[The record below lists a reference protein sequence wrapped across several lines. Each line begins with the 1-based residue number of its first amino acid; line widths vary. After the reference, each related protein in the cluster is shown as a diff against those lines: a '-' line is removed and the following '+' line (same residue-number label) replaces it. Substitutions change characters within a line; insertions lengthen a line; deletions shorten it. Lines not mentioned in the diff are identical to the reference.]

1 MYHTKHIFPSYTRLE
16 HFADACVHV
25 AGLIFGVAA
34 TVFLLA
40 AALRPPPAA
49 DIAGL
54 IVYCIG
60 LMGMFAASAAYNLVS
75 HHEIKEILRRLDHSA
90 IFVMIAGS
98 YTPFAIVVG
107 GAALA
112 GSCLRQSGPSPL
124 SAWASSFAFRGASTS
139 LRSCFISSKARL
151 AVLAIGPVAASL
163 PSQALWLLV
172 IGGIVYTAG
181 VPFHLMEWMRFHNA
195 IWHLFVLGGAACQ
208 FVAIKGAV
216 IRAGTGPHCSKAR
229 VYESIVIRDHDARLD
244 RNAPRNGAGTV
255 PGQRYQAIFKAN
267 PALELHVDAPGE
279 HIDRAAFGEVGG
291 VADPLII
298 GGDGQ
303 VAGDGVGIIG
313 LDDLFARVAWQPAIS
328 DQEAAAVIGQI
339 GLEIVGDFI
348 NVETASFTGQQR

>member
-1 MYHTKHIFPSYTRLE
+1 VQQRNRVRTVEAIMYHTKHIFPSYTRLE
-16 HFADACVHV
+16 HFADTCVHV
-25 AGLIFGVAA
+25 AGLLFSVAA

-40 AALRPPPAA
+40 AALRPLPAA

-107 GAALA
+107 GAAGGFMLA
-112 GSCLRQSGPSPL
+112 AVWAIAVIGVGLKLRFPRRFDKLTVLLYLVQGWL
-124 SAWASSFAFRGASTS
+124 V
-139 LRSCFISSKARL
+139 
-151 AVLAIGPVAASL
+151 VLAIGPVAASL

-216 IRAGTGPHCSKAR
+216 I
-229 VYESIVIRDHDARLD
+229 
-244 RNAPRNGAGTV
+244 
-255 PGQRYQAIFKAN
+255 
-267 PALELHVDAPGE
+267 
-279 HIDRAAFGEVGG
+279 
-291 VADPLII
+291 
-298 GGDGQ
+298 Q
-303 VAGDGVGIIG
+303 V
-313 LDDLFARVAWQPAIS
+313 
-328 DQEAAAVIGQI
+328 
-339 GLEIVGDFI
+339 
-348 NVETASFTGQQR
+348 